1 MSEQLFDTI
10 LVLPELGIKER
21 YDSLVGLDSVKERLE
36 KEAEA
41 LLRPDL
47 LDKWSKEHHGARLA
61 ALDLF
66 SRRPPLFIF
75 EGDVGTGKTELAI
88 TFGDRVARQAN
99 MGVEV
104 FCLSLKA
111 RGSGAVGEMTRLVT
125 EAISQF
131 RAKCPK
137 RAPAGKRP
145 TGASILLIDEADA
158 LAQSRELSQMH
169 HEDRAGVNAL
179 IRGIDELAAARL
191 PALVVM
197 CTNRLSA
204 LDPAVRR
211 RAAAVFSF
219 SRPSLDLRV
228 KMLSSALAGTS
239 LSEADITTVAE
250 GIGQSAERE
259 HGFTCSDITQR
270 FVPALVL
277 AAYPSAKITKDLAVR
292 VAREIVATPPFGAH
306 SSQSNI

>member
-1 MSEQLFDTI
+1 MSEQLFDTV

-21 YDSLVGLDSVKERLE
+21 YDALVGLDLVKERLE

-47 LDKWSKEHHGARLA
+47 LEKWSAEHHGVRLP

-88 TFGDRVARQAN
+88 TFGDHIARHTK

-125 EAISQF
+125 EALSQF
-131 RAKCPK
+131 RSKCPK
-137 RAPAGKRP
+137 RAPVGKRP

-158 LAQSRELSQMH
+158 LAQSRELAQMH

-179 IRGIDELAAARL
+179 IRGIDELAAAKL
-191 PALVVM
+191 PCLIVM

-219 SRPSLDLRV
+219 TRPGIDLRV
-228 KMLSSALAGTS
+228 KMLTSALEGSA
-239 LSEADITTVAE
+239 LSESDIEIIAE
-250 GIGQSAERE
+250 SIGQSDDRE

-277 AAYPSAKITKDLAVR
+277 AAYPSAKITKELATS
-292 VAREIVATPPFGAH
+292 VAKGITATPPFGG
-306 SSQSNI
+306 NI